1 MAKERDA
8 DGCALNGNVLAFSI
22 AERSGWGIH
31 AASFAVPAAKWGSS
45 IHFGTEAHAA
55 VNAVP

>member
-1 MAKERDA
+1 LAKERDA

-31 AASFAVPAAKWGSS
+31 AASFAVTGSKWGRAS
-45 IHFGTEAHAA
+45 ILGQK
-55 VNAVP
+55 PMPQ